1 MKLTNY
7 EQDVLNG
14 KYGEGAAM
22 AMEIQVAIGET
33 FDAPRM
39 VPVTRTHVALM
50 SIYMKCRMRERISCL
65 PRMRHTGSWERSL
78 PLTVRLIFSRMFR
91 LMER

>member
-33 FDAPRM
+33 FD
-39 VPVTRTHVALM
+39 
-50 SIYMKCRMRERISCL
+50 CL
-65 PRMRHTGSWERSL
+65 LYT
-78 PLTVRLIFSRMFR
+78 SRCV
-91 LMER
+91 

>member
-39 VPVTRTHVALM
+39 VPVTRTHVALSAQDADCGLPKSCSQKGQSARFHRQ
-50 SIYMKCRMRERISCL
+50 SIRASASNI
-65 PRMRHTGSWERSL
+65 
-78 PLTVRLIFSRMFR
+78 
-91 LMER
+91 

>member
-39 VPVTRTHVALM
+39 VPGDQNPCGAQRTGRRPVV
-50 SIYMKCRMRERISCL
+50 CRKAAFKRGKVQDSTDNQSEHLHQIS
-65 PRMRHTGSWERSL
+65 E
-78 PLTVRLIFSRMFR
+78 
-91 LMER
+91 

>member
-39 VPVTRTHVALM
+39 VPVTRTHVAAHRTQTCGLPKSCFQKGQSARFHRQ
-50 SIYMKCRMRERISCL
+50 SIRASASNI
-65 PRMRHTGSWERSL
+65 
-78 PLTVRLIFSRMFR
+78 
-91 LMER
+91 